1 MLKLLIVLID
11 ANNPVNTFIDATIT
25 NTEQQCEAHES
36 MQGALTWL
44 ILGDAQAMMDK
55 IENYPPLLKIAKYNS
70 KKRNDVRGDYIEVKF
85 NTLINGLK

>member
-1 MLKLLIVLID
+1 MSEL
-11 ANNPVNTFIDATIT
+11 NNILPFGITIEIPYDSTIT
-25 NTEQQCEAHES
+25 NTEQRCEAHES
-36 MQGALTWL
+36 MQESLTRL
-44 ILGDAQAMMDK
+44 ILDDAKAMMDK